1 MDGGK
6 SRLIRKPCLGIS
18 HDGVADRNLAYC
30 DQGIDK
36 YPNGSMSISLETDY
50 GFAYRR

>member
-1 MDGGK
+1 MRPQALPACALGK
-6 SRLIRKPCLGIS
+6 IRGS
-18 HDGVADRNLAYC
+18 DGVADRNLAYC